1 MPKFTQEFIDNLTTD
16 RDQTFYDTVQVGFG
30 IRVLPTGVKTYVA
43 KATVAGLRRKV
54 SIGNA
59 TTMSLAKARRDARAA
74 LDAIRRGADPARDKA
89 DQRRALE
96 YGAITIADLAD
107 RWMTEV
113 VKPKRKPR
121 TIADYERILAKH
133 ILPVLGMV
141 PVKALTWEQVNK
153 FHGSMARIP
162 RRANYVTSTLRA
174 MLNFSERIGIRP
186 PHSNPCK
193 GVEFFRERA
202 RERFLSEA
210 EIGAAA
216 EAIETAERE
225 GVIGPHA
232 AAGLRL
238 ALFTGAR
245 SGEIVAIKWEYIDW
259 ERRQARLPDTKT
271 NTPRTIH
278 LGDAAIEVLK
288 TLPRIGPFV
297 IAGAKPGE
305 AYKNLTRAW
314 GTARAYAGLQDVR
327 LHDLRHSYASLAAG
341 RGVSLQMIGKL
352 LGHKVAATTMR
363 YAHLARDQVASVN
376 DELGAAMQAAIA
388 KKKAPA
394 PTNVVKLKLRRKPR
408 SPL

>member
-1 MPKFTQEFIDNLTTD
+1 MPKLTKEFIDDLTTD
-16 RDQTFYDTVQVGFG
+16 RDRTFFDTVQVGFG
-30 IRVLPTGVKTYVA
+30 IRVLPTGVKTFVA

-54 SIGNA
+54 TIGDA
-59 TTMSLAKARRDARAA
+59 TTMTLAAARRDAREA
-74 LDAIRRGADPARDKA
+74 LDAIRRGQDPAKDKV
-89 DQRRALE
+89 DRRRAFE
-96 YGAITIADLAD
+96 YGAITIAELSE

-113 VKPKRKPR
+113 VRPKRKPR
-121 TIADYERILAKH
+121 TVDDYERILAKN
-133 ILPVLGMV
+133 ILPALGRV
-141 PVKALTWEQVNK
+141 VAKDVTWEQVNK
-153 FHGSMARIP
+153 FHGSMARTP

-174 MLNFSERIGIRP
+174 MLNFAERVGIRT

-202 RERFLSEA
+202 RERFLSEV

-245 SGEIVAIKWEYIDW
+245 SGEIVSIQWEHIDW
-259 ERRQARLPDTKT
+259 PRKQVRLPDSKT
-271 NTPRTIH
+271 NSPRTIH

-288 TLPRIGPFV
+288 TLPRVGPFV

-314 GTARAYAGLQDVR
+314 GTARVFAGLQDVR
-327 LHDLRHSYASLAAG
+327 LHDLRHSFASLAAG

-376 DELGAAMQAAIA
+376 DELDAAMTAAIE
-388 KKKAPA
+388 KRPA
-394 PTNVVKLKLRRKPR
+394 RDANVVKLKQPRKPR
-408 SPL
+408 RRQP